1 MRRFLTVLLVASLL
15 PASLL
20 RAEADPSA
28 VFLNA
33 FMSVREAEKFERESN
48 FQAALAK
55 YRYAGSLLDQLQTR
69 HPEWQTMIVEYRKK
83 KTSEAIAGL
92 EEKLALEPPVEAE
105 ALTSVTPAQPPG
117 PLESGLAPEIG
128 SLPSTS
134 PGGGDIFEQATR
146 QIRTRMAQ
154 LESQLDATRRRLEAT
169 ENERLRMA
177 RELNEALKQPVRPVD
192 SAQIEAFQATEK
204 QLKAEI
210 EHLKTLVAAAGTA
223 PGGGESKLWKELGEA
238 RAEAAQARTQ
248 LEQARSGEAALVAR
262 LTAAQEE
269 LEAVKEN
276 RTSASAEIRR
286 QIAQLQEALIDAR
299 ADREIAEE
307 QGEIMARKM
316 AALAK
321 RPDLGAELAEAQ
333 KKADAI
339 AAENEKLSKA
349 ADEAD
354 RKLAALA
361 KELEGEK
368 ESKTVL
374 NGRLATA
381 ETRVKELEEAERKLV
396 EMTQERNQAV
406 AKTGELNTK
415 LEDQGKEVAALT
427 SERDTLARERD
438 ALTKERDEAVKKAGE
453 IDAEAG
459 KMLARNQELLKKLE
473 TTEATLS
480 ALNASQPEQEQ
491 EITRL
496 KKELEETNTAIADL
510 RKTAET
516 DKNTIADLNIQLDN
530 LGAAV
535 EGKAPSPEQARLTE
549 ENELLRG
556 IVTRKLKDQVQR
568 EKARTAIAEELARLQ
583 VRSKA
588 INDQVAILSR
598 PTLELN
604 DQERALFRTPQLEI
618 IDNEE
623 DSMVFSIV
631 APQAER
637 PAAEGAPKSP
647 AQEKEAQKKR
657 LSEGILPAANP
668 FSGAEASLW
677 NHGPTVETAR
687 KPNIP
692 ENLQPLAQEAREK
705 FDKGQYGEAERLYEK
720 LTREVPSNIYLL
732 SNLGM
737 TRYRAGKLR
746 LAEETFKKVLSIEPN
761 DAYSHTT
768 LGIVYHAQ
776 SRYDEAID
784 ALTRSIAVNPK
795 NPMAHNFLGVTA
807 AKKGWVEAARKE
819 IQTAIEIDPAYAD
832 AHFNLAVVFAT
843 TKPADK
849 ENARK
854 HYRKAVELGVKPDP
868 NLENLIR

>member
-1 MRRFLTVLLVASLL
+1 MRRFLTVVLLSSLL
-15 PASLL
+15 PLSLL

-33 FMSVREAEKFERESN
+33 FMSVRDAEKLEREEN

-55 YRYAGSLLDQLQTR
+55 YRYAGSLLDQLHTR
-69 HPEWQTMIVEYRKK
+69 HPEWQTMIVEYRQK
-83 KTSEAIAGL
+83 KTAEAIAAL
-92 EEKLALEPPVEAE
+92 QEKLALEPPVDPE
-105 ALTSVTPAQPPG
+105 ALASATPAHPPG
-117 PLESGLAPEIG
+117 SLDAGLPSQAG
-128 SLPSTS
+128 SLPATSTT
-134 PGGGDIFEQATR
+134 DIFEQATR
-146 QIRTRMAQ
+146 QIRDRMAQ
-154 LESQLDATRRRLEAT
+154 LEGQLDATRRRLEAT
-169 ENERLRMA
+169 ESERQRMA
-177 RELNEALKQPVRPVD
+177 RELNDALRQPVRPVD
-192 SAQIEAFQATEK
+192 SAQLEAFQETEK

-210 EHLKTLVAAAGTA
+210 AHLKALVAGAGANAAGA
-223 PGGGESKLWKELGEA
+223 GESKLWADLEEA
-238 RAEAAQARTQ
+238 RAEAARARTQ

-262 LTAAQEE
+262 LTAAQSE
-269 LEAVKEN
+269 LEKAKEGRN
-276 RTSASAEIRR
+276 SASAEIRR

-299 ADREIAEE
+299 ADREVAEE

-316 AALAK
+316 AVLAR
-321 RPDLGAELAEAQ
+321 RPDLGAELEQARQ
-333 KKADAI
+333 KADAI
-339 AAENEKLSKA
+339 AAENEKLNKA
-349 ADEAD
+349 AEEAD
-354 RKLAALA
+354 RKLAALM
-361 KELEGEK
+361 KELDGEK
-368 ESKTVL
+368 GEKTAL
-374 NGRLATA
+374 TTRLTTA

-406 AKTGELNTK
+406 TQAGELNTR
-415 LEDQGKEVAALT
+415 LEDKGREVAALT
-427 SERDTLARERD
+427 TERDTLARERD
-438 ALTKERDEAVKKAGE
+438 TLLKERDEAVKKAGE
-453 IDAEAG
+453 IDTESG
-459 KMLARNQELLKKLE
+459 KLLTRNQELLKKLE

-480 ALNASQPEQEQ
+480 ALNASQPEQEK

-496 KKELEETNTAIADL
+496 KKELEETNTAIGEL

-530 LGAAV
+530 LNAAV
-535 EGKAPSPEQARLTE
+535 EGKAPSPEQARLTQ

-556 IVTRKLKDQVQR
+556 IVLRKLKDQVQR

-588 INDQVAILSR
+588 INDQVAVLSR

-618 IDNEE
+618 LDNEK
-623 DSMVFSIV
+623 DSMIFSIV
-631 APQAER
+631 APQTDR
-637 PAAEGAPKSP
+637 PASEG
-647 AQEKEAQKKR
+647 EKEPPAQKKR
-657 LSEGILPAANP
+657 LSDGVLPAANP
-668 FSGAEASLW
+668 FSGPQASLW
-677 NHGPTVETAR
+677 NRGPKVETGR

-705 FDKGQYGEAERLYEK
+705 FDQGEYNDAERLYEELAK
-720 LTREVPSNIYLL
+720 EAPSNIYIL

-737 TRYRAGKLR
+737 TRYRGGKLR
-746 LAEETFKKVLSIEPN
+746 LAEETFKKVLSIEPG
-761 DAYSHTT
+761 DAYSQTT

-784 ALTRSIAVNPK
+784 ALTRSIAANPK
-795 NPMAHNFLGVTA
+795 NPMAHNFLGITA

-819 IQTAIEIDPAYAD
+819 IETAIEIDPNYAD